1 MEHVSSYCHSYS
13 PEIFMYE
20 ILFLYPM
27 CAELELQDISVIY
40 QTYDTNVIMFSGTS
54 IGFYFS
60 FSSISRN

>member
-1 MEHVSSYCHSYS
+1 
-13 PEIFMYE
+13 MYE

-40 QTYDTNVIMFSGTS
+40 QTYDTNVIMFSGTG

-60 FSSISRN
+60 FNSISRN